1 MDLAT
6 HGIHELADNPE
17 ANAET
22 TVLAPGH
29 RAFEGTKDAGLVLF
43 RDADA
48 VIPNSQPRGDA
59 VSQRSAGSGPPC

>member
-1 MDLAT
+1 
-6 HGIHELADNPE
+6 
-17 ANAET
+17 
-22 TVLAPGH
+22 
-29 RAFEGTKDAGLVLF
+29 LVLF